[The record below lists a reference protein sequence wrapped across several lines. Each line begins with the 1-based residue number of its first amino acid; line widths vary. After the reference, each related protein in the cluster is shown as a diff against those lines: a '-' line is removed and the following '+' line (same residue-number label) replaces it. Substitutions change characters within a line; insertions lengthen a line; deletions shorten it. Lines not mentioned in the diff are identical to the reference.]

1 MDAWP
6 TPRLV
11 VSGQLST
18 TYVSSEEE
26 GLLSE
31 RNITDGERQIAQRA
45 RKVMP
50 GGSLGNLTSDIVI
63 TEGKAG
69 RVRDASGNEYVD
81 YLLGSGP
88 MLVGHANPE
97 VMAAVRQ
104 QLEKG
109 STFFANNEHAVRL
122 AEEIVSAV
130 ACAERVRFTTSG
142 TEATLYAMRAA
153 RAFRGRDK
161 ILKFEG
167 GYHGMHDYALMSMMT
182 TNPVDF
188 PQATPDSAGIPKSV
202 QNEMLVAP
210 FNDLET
216 TSAIIEEHH
225 DELAAVIVEP
235 FQRLLPPKPGFLQ
248 GLRDVTNQYEIPLI
262 FDEIV
267 TGFRFAYGGAQQFYG
282 VTPDLC
288 TMGKVIA
295 GGFPLAVIAGNVE
308 MMAHFDRTAEP
319 DAFMPQIGTLS
330 GNPVAAVAGLATLDI
345 LKRPGTYE
353 RLFATGQTLKD
364 ELQRLM
370 DEAEIPAKVVG
381 EAPLFDVFFTE
392 EEITDYRSTL
402 RANRDLLRR
411 FNALLLGEGVL
422 KGDSKF
428 YVSVAHD
435 QADVQ
440 HTIDAFESAVEQL
453 KG

>member
-161 ILKFEG
+161 VLKFEG
-167 GYHGMHDYALMSMMT
+167 GYHGMHDYALMSMMPA
-182 TNPVDF
+182 NPVDF

-295 GGFPLAVIAGNVE
+295 GGFPLAVVAGNVE

-440 HTIDAFESAVEQL
+440 HTLDAFESAVEQL

>member
-1 MDAWP
+1 M
-6 TPRLV
+6 
-11 VSGQLST
+11 
-18 TYVSSEEE
+18 
-26 GLLSE
+26 SE

-188 PQATPDSAGIPKSV
+188 PQATPDSAGIPKSI

-210 FNDLET
+210 FNDLEK